1 MKKFKVE
8 VPVEYVMGHLRYG
21 HYEVELEAE
30 SIDAAKKYLQTED
43 GQDYII
49 ENGDLEID
57 DYSVE
62 DAGSLDMTMM
72 HIEEVW
78 LWKEK

>member
-49 ENGDLEID
+49 ENGDFEID

-62 DAGSLDMTMM
+62 GIGPLNMAIV
-72 HIEEVW
+72 HIEEV
-78 LWKEK
+78 

>member
-8 VPVEYVMGHLRYG
+8 VPVEYVMGRLRYG

-62 DAGSLDMTMM
+62 DTGSLDMTMM
-72 HIEEVW
+72 HIEEVC
-78 LWKEK
+78 LRKEK